1 MSGPVKKSAAIRE
14 LHGSRT
20 RPHHS
25 KSEPQPTVGMPD
37 KPVWLENDPLAS
49 GLYDEVARYVEGMKV
64 ATAVDGV
71 ALSML
76 ADQLSIYIGLREQVR
91 REGVIIELEGSMG
104 QMKQVAHPA
113 MVLIDRNANLIIKL
127 LREYG
132 LTAASR
138 ANIKTE
144 LDAEVNT
151 FEQFMNL

>member
-37 KPVWLENDPLAS
+37 KPVWLESDTLAS

-104 QMKQVAHPA
+104 QIKQVPHPA